1 MFNVLASLYKVQFS
15 AFPSPCGK
23 LHRCLCPV
31 WVTVGVKRVILL
43 RRQQQSGGGSYT
55 VCWSESVSDALHAAQ
70 SGNLEPVCS
79 FSQLWAIETP
89 PQEQEMGFDSCVL
102 SAGLKPPTITNQ
114 NAAKTAPT
122 KSSPAAGQGLAKQAV
137 QSPLQRSGSARVSRL
152 NGAGTRGH
160 LTSCVCVRAAAGAWI
175 TASRL

>member
-1 MFNVLASLYKVQFS
+1 MQFS

-23 LHRCLCPV
+23 RHRCLCPV

-43 RRQQQSGGGSYT
+43 WRQQQRGGGSYT

-79 FSQLWAIETP
+79 FSRLWAIETP